1 MCDYFLDMIVFI
13 EQFDSGWVVVIQFGI
28 KGMVCCGGW
37 DSMVVLVFCWE
48 NGFSGGVVYSF
59 FDEFM
64 CYEFIWVGSIKVRQ
78 FCIMERYFL
87 FLIIVDVQR
96 KFLNLN
102 IFINILVLGV
112 REVYKGLCV

>member
-28 KGMVCCGGW
+28 KGMVCCSGW

-78 FCIMERYFL
+78 FCIFIFNYCGCLEKIF
-87 FLIIVDVQR
+87 
-96 KFLNLN
+96 KFKYLYY
-102 IFINILVLGV
+102 ILVLGV
-112 REVYKGLCV
+112 

>member
-28 KGMVCCGGW
+28 KGIVCCGGW

-48 NGFSGGVVYSF
+48 NGFRVGVVYSF

-96 KFLNLN
+96 RFLNLN
-102 IFINILVLGV
+102 ICINILVLGV